1 MVSAILYNKNRP
13 GTSLPFLSCISR
25 GSSRGCRGI
34 FVGGEAGLKAVASS
48 QQTLTTTA
56 FKEVAMATRTIPK
69 SSDRN
74 DFRSVLTRP
83 SVPILA
89 FSEGRVE

>member
-1 MVSAILYNKNRP
+1 MVSVITYNENCP
-13 GTSLPFLSCISR
+13 GTFLPFLTVILK
-25 GSSRGCRGI
+25 GLSRGCRGF
-34 FVGGEAGLKAVASS
+34 FVGGKAGLKAAANS

-56 FKEVAMATRTIPK
+56 FKEVAMAIRTIPK

-83 SVPILA
+83 SVSILA
-89 FSEGRVE
+89 FSDGRVE